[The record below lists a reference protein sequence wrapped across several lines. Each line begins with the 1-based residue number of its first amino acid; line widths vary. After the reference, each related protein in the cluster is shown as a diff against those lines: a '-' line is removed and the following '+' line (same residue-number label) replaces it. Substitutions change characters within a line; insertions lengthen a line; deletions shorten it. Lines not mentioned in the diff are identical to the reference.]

1 MPVFGAMPAVISNI
15 VFEREEADEVFWT
28 MVREV
33 IHASRN
39 LSVGDTSSQYW
50 VGRAPTGS
58 YFGRL
63 TVFFIGE
70 TDKEQAE
77 DKIKTLLTELHHQ
90 RIDHQVDTTAY
101 ARLSTFLAIP
111 QGEFIGGIA
120 FHQENILIQREFYES
135 TEGPAKLVEQLATVN
150 LNPGDTWVANA
161 LGGQVA
167 DNKNSVDNAMH
178 SGWRSASILL
188 VGNRLFGATLK
199 EQRDVQKRMTT
210 VEWPLLRSMGQPKP
224 ETIYLN
230 EADAELED
238 WQSWFWG
245 KKYNRLLQ
253 IKNKWDPEG
262 LFVVRHG
269 VGSEDWDSE
278 GMCQNGMPIQP
289 QCMVNQSLKYGTSP
303 VAFQF

>member
-1 MPVFGAMPAVISNI
+1 M
-15 VFEREEADEVFWT
+15 T
-28 MVREV
+28 
-33 IHASRN
+33 
-39 LSVGDTSSQYW
+39 
-50 VGRAPTGS
+50 
-58 YFGRL
+58 
-63 TVFFIGE
+63 
-70 TDKEQAE
+70 
-77 DKIKTLLTELHHQ
+77 TLLTEMHHQ
-90 RIDHQVDTTAY
+90 RIDHQFDTTAY

-135 TEGPAKLVEQLATVN
+135 TEGPAKLVERLATVN

-178 SGWRSASILL
+178 RGWRSASILL
-188 VGNRLFGATLK
+188 VGNRVFGTTLK
-199 EQRDVQKRMTT
+199 EQRDVQERMTT

-278 GMCQNGMPIQP
+278 GMCQIEIPIQP
-289 QCMVNQSLKYGTSP
+289 QCMVDQSLKYGTSP